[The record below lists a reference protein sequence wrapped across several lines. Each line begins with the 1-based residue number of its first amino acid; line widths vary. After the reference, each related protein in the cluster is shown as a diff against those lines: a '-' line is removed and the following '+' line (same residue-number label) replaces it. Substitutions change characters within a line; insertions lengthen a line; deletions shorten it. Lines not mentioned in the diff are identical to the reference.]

1 MSDLNDFKPYMRSD
15 ISADD
20 KGIYDQH
27 SNLIKNNQYKEAATL
42 LSQNKQIDGVTA
54 SLLNSWEQKIKAL
67 NDICAVFYDPYVY
80 DKDEPFESE
89 MIGKTLWQQEY

>member
-1 MSDLNDFKPYMRSD
+1 MSDLNDFKPHMRSD
-15 ISADD
+15 ISVDD

-67 NDICAVFYDPYVY
+67 NDIGAVF
-80 DKDEPFESE
+80 
-89 MIGKTLWQQEY
+89 